1 MHSTFNSFNTAVI
14 KYEDNFLALL
24 LKLKQK
30 DGTFPVFYMQ
40 FPVLVDFIHCLRNR
54 LAFVKK
60 RIEGDGE
67 PYKEELIAA
76 HASLIKDTPQIDM
89 PELHQ
94 PDPSRR
100 IASVTLKPGK
110 DISTIIFM
118 MQSEEIA
125 ILHIDDKHVDSLLT
139 AIQLALVH
147 AEEKEIL
154 NYLSMNMDYLI
165 LYAADLAS
173 SRNIDYQQFQL
184 EEWKLNLFSH
194 YLAVLYC
201 YQTEEG
207 KKIMS
212 GAVVKTSVPHPSE
225 AENHI
230 VLSAIE
236 RSPKLKAFNEKFSL
250 CQVFSRPIMAQQG
263 KMLSLEE
270 CLRPLHAYFLEQQA
284 ALDS

>member
-1 MHSTFNSFNTAVI
+1 MNSTFSSFNTAVI
-14 KYEDNFLALL
+14 KYEDKFLALL

-30 DGTFPVFYMQ
+30 DGTSPIFYMQ
-40 FPVLVDFIHCLRNR
+40 FPVLVDFIHCLRSR
-54 LAFVKK
+54 QALVKQ
-60 RIEGDGE
+60 RVEESGE
-67 PYKEELIAA
+67 PYKEELFAA
-76 HASLIKDTPQIDM
+76 HELLIKDVPQIDI
-89 PELHQ
+89 PELQQ
-94 PDPSRR
+94 PDPGRR

-110 DISTIIFM
+110 ELSTIIIM

-125 ILHIDDKHVDSLLT
+125 ILHIDDKHVDSMLT
-139 AIQLALVH
+139 ALQLALVN

-154 NYLSMNMDYLI
+154 NYLNMNMDYLM

-173 SRNIDYQQFQL
+173 SKNIDYQQFQV

-201 YQTEEG
+201 YQTEAG

-212 GAVVKTSVPHPSE
+212 GAVVKTSVPHPSD

-230 VLSAIE
+230 ILSAIE
-236 RSPKLKAFNEKFSL
+236 RSPKLKTFNENFSL

-270 CLRPLHAYFLEQQA
+270 CLRPLHAFFLEQQA
-284 ALDS
+284 SLNA